1 MSALAPEFRQ
11 SGLGVSAAAV
21 PAAAAPEVALMRERF
36 EVLRDVMVALGMQLV
51 FRATILLR
59 RWNY

>member
-11 SGLGVSAAAV
+11 PGLGLTAAAV
-21 PAAAAPEVALMRERF
+21 PVAAAPEVALMRERL
-36 EVLRDVMVALGMQLV
+36 EVLRDVVISLGMQLV